1 MYRPTDKMSE
11 LMGVSSDRTVF
22 ADNQVLQLLHRF
34 GIPLGVSDKSIYD
47 ICQENGVDCNTL
59 LAVVN
64 FAQKNEYHPMSDI
77 DIPTLRLYLENA
89 HVYFLDFQLP
99 RIRQMLLEAISL
111 SDGDKQIPMLIIQ
124 FFDNYVNEIRAH
136 IAHENDYTFEQ
147 HATDDD
153 HIAMKAH
160 ELKNLIIKYYPRSLQ
175 SSKMLEQDRL
185 LYAVLDDLQH
195 FEKELALHCAI
206 EDKIM
211 LPAMEHASEQDTDS
225 SIYNTKDDQR
235 EELSERE
242 KDVLVEV
249 VKGLSNKQIA
259 DTLALSAHTVMSHR
273 KNIARKLNIHSIA
286 GLTIYAIVNGII
298 SLEDAAEAAT
308 I

>member
-1 MYRPTDKMSE
+1 
-11 LMGVSSDRTVF
+11 MGVSSDRTVF

>member
-1 MYRPTDKMSE
+1 
-11 LMGVSSDRTVF
+11 MGVSSDRTVF

-136 IAHENDYTFEQ
+136 IAHEND
-147 HATDDD
+147 
-153 HIAMKAH
+153 
-160 ELKNLIIKYYPRSLQ
+160 
-175 SSKMLEQDRL
+175 
-185 LYAVLDDLQH
+185 
-195 FEKELALHCAI
+195 
-206 EDKIM
+206 
-211 LPAMEHASEQDTDS
+211 
-225 SIYNTKDDQR
+225 
-235 EELSERE
+235 
-242 KDVLVEV
+242 
-249 VKGLSNKQIA
+249 
-259 DTLALSAHTVMSHR
+259 
-273 KNIARKLNIHSIA
+273 
-286 GLTIYAIVNGII
+286 
-298 SLEDAAEAAT
+298 
-308 I
+308 

>member
-160 ELKNLIIKYYPRSLQ
+160 ELKNL
-175 SSKMLEQDRL
+175 RL
-185 LYAVLDDLQH
+185 HGNVERRRRLVGDYEIWAEHQRHRDH
-195 FEKELALHCAI
+195 HALLHSAGKFMRI
-206 EDKIM
+206 SARARLRIGN
-211 LPAMEHASEQDTDS
+211 PH
-225 SIYNTKDDQR
+225 
-235 EELSERE
+235 LSEPLDGHVPRR
-242 KDVLVEV
+242 LF
-249 VKGLSNKQIA
+249 
-259 DTLALSAHTVMSHR
+259 
-273 KNIARKLNIHSIA
+273 
-286 GLTIYAIVNGII
+286 
-298 SLEDAAEAAT
+298 
-308 I
+308 

>member
-1 MYRPTDKMSE
+1 
-11 LMGVSSDRTVF
+11 MGVSSDRTVF

-160 ELKNLIIKYYPRSLQ
+160 ELKNLIINSF
-175 SSKMLEQDRL
+175 SK
-185 LYAVLDDLQH
+185 
-195 FEKELALHCAI
+195 C
-206 EDKIM
+206 
-211 LPAMEHASEQDTDS
+211 
-225 SIYNTKDDQR
+225 
-235 EELSERE
+235 
-242 KDVLVEV
+242 
-249 VKGLSNKQIA
+249 
-259 DTLALSAHTVMSHR
+259 
-273 KNIARKLNIHSIA
+273 
-286 GLTIYAIVNGII
+286 
-298 SLEDAAEAAT
+298 
-308 I
+308 

>member
-1 MYRPTDKMSE
+1 
-11 LMGVSSDRTVF
+11 MGVSSDRTVF

-111 SDGDKQIPMLIIQ
+111 SDSDKQIPMLIIQ

-160 ELKNLIIKYYPRSLQ
+160 ELKNLIIKYYPRNLQ

-225 SIYNTKDDQR
+225 SIHNTKDDQR